1 MAEFDW
7 FQRQDASESSDAQQP
22 DDALDWA
29 KQAYARLKA
38 QQEAEQS
45 AAAAPPAEPAP
56 EPVPVSEPE
65 AAPEQPVAAA
75 EVPDSSVAAEPE
87 PEPVAAVPEPAPQPE
102 PEPAVPSAPSWLE
115 AAAARRQERLE
126 QLVEE
131 EPSAEPEPELVQV
144 SEPEAEPKLGQL
156 DEDFLWSAEVLAAQG
171 RQADQISLEEI
182 DWLGRLRRGME
193 KTRQNFVTTLLEN
206 LGDDPLSE
214 ASLDD
219 IETLLLQA
227 DVGVEATDQVLDQL
241 RRRMNETVVDGSEA
255 INLLK
260 EQLRNLLDAPIKSM
274 GANPL
279 LAPQKGRLNI
289 WLMVGVNG
297 VGKTATLGKLANLAV
312 RSGYSCLVAAGD
324 TFRAAAVQQ
333 LQVWADRSSV
343 PLVANPSANADP
355 AAVVFDAIG
364 AAQAKDIELL
374 LVDTA
379 GRLQTKN
386 NLMEELSKVRRIVDR
401 LAPDAAVESLLVLD
415 ASQGQNGLRQAM
427 AFAKAAGLTGV
438 VLTKLD
444 GTARGGVAFAVAS
457 ESNLPIRFI
466 GAGEGL
472 RDLRPFNSFEFVEA
486 LLARA

>member
-7 FQRQDASESSDAQQP
+7 FQRQDASDTSDAQQP

-38 QQEAEQS
+38 QQEAEKSGS
-45 AAAAPPAEPAP
+45 AAVESPPEPAP
-56 EPVPVSEPE
+56 EPPADA
-65 AAPEQPVAAA
+65 AAPESPVPSEQEAEPVAAA
-75 EVPDSSVAAEPE
+75 PDPAPAPAPESEPE
-87 PEPVAAVPEPAPQPE
+87 PQPAPEPSTQA
-102 PEPAVPSAPSWLE
+102 APSWLE

-126 QLVEE
+126 QIVVE
-131 EPSAEPEPELVQV
+131 EPSPELKPEQV
-144 SEPEAEPKLGQL
+144 NEPEAEPKLGQL
-156 DEDFLWSAEVLAAQG
+156 DQDFLWSAEVLAAQG
-171 RQADQISLEEI
+171 RQVDQISLEEI

-193 KTRQNFVTTLLEN
+193 KTRQGFVTSLLEN

-214 ASLDD
+214 VSLDD
-219 IETLLLQA
+219 LETLLLQA
-227 DVGVEATDQVLDQL
+227 DVGVEATDQVLDLL
-241 RRRMNETVVDGSEA
+241 RRKMNETVVDGSEA
-255 INLLK
+255 IILLK
-260 EQLRNLLDAPIKSM
+260 EQLRNLLDAPLKSM
-274 GANPL
+274 GANAL

-297 VGKTATLGKLANLAV
+297 VGKTTTLGKLANLAV

-333 LQVWADRSSV
+333 LQVWADRSGV